1 MLLGLTFAILA
12 SLGSGV
18 GSAVEAFGVRRAA
31 AKGKTGD
38 LGPLLRE
45 PVYFIDLTIDL
56 LGFAFARPANQ
67 PTRAPCRGGSGSS
80 GRTSPHL

>member
-31 AKGKTGD
+31 KGKTGD
-38 LGPLLRE
+38 LGPLLHE
-45 PVYFIDLTIDL
+45 PIYFLGLTVDL
-56 LGFAFARPANQ
+56 LGFAFTVIALQILPLFLVQAVVASSVG
-67 PTRAPCRGGSGSS
+67 APR
-80 GRTSPHL
+80 